1 MFFKKL
7 SSFLSNIFLDDT
19 SKLKNIQSTLYKN
32 NKDIQDNIEKYEKLY
47 EEQMG
52 LMLIEQFHNNEAI
65 KTIQKIEER
74 ITQFKKE
81 KSPKYNADMDELEKH
96 KNQLIDKSL
105 GYNRNIQEIEF
116 LLNLFKKN
124 INRLKSTYVDNEKLI
139 KDINRQITIE
149 THNFD
154 IKKSN
159 RKHNISGVKEIK
171 RKLSL
176 MEARHKAEQELAE
189 KEEEK
194 RDPYKFFDEK
204 HSTFKNK

>member
-1 MFFKKL
+1 MFFKKI

-65 KTIQKIEER
+65 KAIQKIEER

-105 GYNRNIQEIEF
+105 GYNKNIQEIEF

-124 INRLKSTYVDNEKLI
+124 INRLKSTYVDNDKLI

-149 THNFD
+149 NHNFD
-154 IKKSN
+154 LKKSN
-159 RKHNISGVKEIK
+159 KNHNISGVKEIK

-194 RDPYKFFDEK
+194 KDPYKFFDEK